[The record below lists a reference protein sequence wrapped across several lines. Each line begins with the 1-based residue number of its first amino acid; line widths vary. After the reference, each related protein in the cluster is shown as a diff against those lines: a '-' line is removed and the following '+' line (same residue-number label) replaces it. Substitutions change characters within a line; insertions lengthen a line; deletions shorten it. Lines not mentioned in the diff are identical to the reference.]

1 MKNLKIVQ
9 SCFVKGVPAE
19 AGDIL
24 ENVDNSVAA
33 ELLLSGRAKIF
44 DGKKPE
50 PKPEQAP
57 APEPAPEPKKKASKK
72 IFKKAKKV
80 DADSNS

>member
-24 ENVDNSVAA
+24 ENVDYSVAA
-33 ELLLSGRAKIF
+33 DLLLSGRAKIF

-50 PKPEQAP
+50 PKPEP
-57 APEPAPEPKKKASKK
+57 APEPAPAKKASKK
-72 IFKKAKKV
+72 VFKKAKKV
-80 DADSNS
+80 DADSDSE

>member
-50 PKPEQAP
+50 PKPEPAP
-57 APEPAPEPKKKASKK
+57 AKKASKK

>member
-57 APEPAPEPKKKASKK
+57 APEPAPAKKASKK
-72 IFKKAKKV
+72 VFKKAKKV
-80 DADSNS
+80 DADSDSK

>member
-44 DGKKPE
+44 DGKKTE
-50 PKPEQAP
+50 PKPEPAP
-57 APEPAPEPKKKASKK
+57 AKKASKK

-80 DADSNS
+80 DADSDSK

>member
-24 ENVDNSVAA
+24 ENVDNSIAA

-50 PKPEQAP
+50 PKPAP
-57 APEPAPEPKKKASKK
+57 SKKASKK
-72 IFKKAKKV
+72 AFKKAKKV
-80 DADSNS
+80 DADSDSK

>member
-50 PKPEQAP
+50 PKPEP
-57 APEPAPEPKKKASKK
+57 APEPAPAKKASKK

-80 DADSNS
+80 DADGNS

>member
-1 MKNLKIVQ
+1 MKNLKIVE
-9 SCFVKGVPAE
+9 SCIVEGKSVQAGV
-19 AGDIL
+19 IL
-24 ENVDNSVAA
+24 ENVDNSIAA

-50 PKPEQAP
+50 PKPEP
-57 APEPAPEPKKKASKK
+57 APEPAPAKKASKK

-80 DADSNS
+80 DADGNS

>member
-50 PKPEQAP
+50 PKPEP
-57 APEPAPEPKKKASKK
+57 APEPAPAKKASKK

-80 DADSNS
+80 DADSDSK

>member
-50 PKPEQAP
+50 PKPEPAP
-57 APEPAPEPKKKASKK
+57 AKKSSKK
-72 IFKKAKKV
+72 VFKKAKKV
-80 DADSNS
+80 DADSDSE

>member
-19 AGDIL
+19 AGEIL
-24 ENVDNSVAA
+24 ENVDNSIAA

-50 PKPEQAP
+50 PKPEP
-57 APEPAPEPKKKASKK
+57 APEPAPTKKASKK

-80 DADSNS
+80 DADSDSK

>member
-50 PKPEQAP
+50 PKPEPAP
-57 APEPAPEPKKKASKK
+57 AKKASKK
-72 IFKKAKKV
+72 VFKKAKKV
-80 DADSNS
+80 DADSDSE

>member
-50 PKPEQAP
+50 PN
-57 APEPAPEPKKKASKK
+57 PEPQKEKESAKKASKK
-72 IFKKAKKV
+72 VFKKAKKL
-80 DADSNS
+80 DADSDSK